1 MTSTE
6 KGFATIAIHAGQ
18 DPDQWNHCSVV
29 PPLVMSTIFKQDDPA
44 PIGEYLYGRSGNPTR
59 NVLETCLAA
68 LEKGKHAFCFSSGLG
83 TLTAITGLLKAGD
96 HLIVGD
102 ELYGGTNHHIRKCSS
117 RQGITHTFVDMT
129 DIQNVIDA
137 IQPNTKM
144 IWLETPT
151 NPLMK
156 LIDIKAVAESLKSRP
171 DIILVIDNTFLTSY
185 FQKPL
190 DLGVDIVMYS
200 LTKYMNGHTDV
211 IMGAAIT
218 RRDDLAQKLRF
229 NQIVMGIVPSPFD
242 CALVNR
248 SLKTL
253 ELRMEKHMKNGLAV
267 AMFLDSHPNVEKVI
281 HPLLLS
287 HPQHQLAL
295 TQQTGHSGMVS
306 FYLKGDSKR
315 FLLALKVFI
324 LSGSLGGPES
334 LAESPILISHASLPE
349 DMRAKLGITKQLIRL
364 AVGLET
370 EDDLIADLKQAL
382 DACQ

>member
-18 DPDQWNHCSVV
+18 DPDQWNHCSIV
-29 PPLVMSTIFKQDDPA
+29 PPLVMSVSFKQNDPM
-44 PIGEYLYGRSGNPTR
+44 PTGEYLYGRSGNPTR

-102 ELYGGTNHHIRKCSS
+102 DLYGGTNSHIRKCSS
-117 RQGITHTFVDMT
+117 RQGMTYNFVDIT
-129 DIQNVIDA
+129 DIQNIIDA

-151 NPLMK
+151 NPLLK

-171 DIILVIDNTFLTSY
+171 DIVLVIDNTFLTSY

-190 DLGVDIVMYS
+190 DLGADIVMYS
-200 LTKYMNGHTDV
+200 LTKYMNGHMDV

-218 RRDDLAQKLRF
+218 RRDDLAQKLRS

-267 AMFLDSHPNVEKVI
+267 ATFLNSHPNVEKVI
-281 HPLLLS
+281 HPLLSS

-324 LSGSLGGPES
+324 LGGSLGGSES
-334 LAESPILISHASLPE
+334 LVELPILISHESLPE
-349 DMRAKLGITKQLIRL
+349 DMRAKLGITTQLIRL
-364 AVGLET
+364 SVGLET